1 MLETNWIELNVAA
14 DGTVTWRESANVY
27 QFSNETVGVRIYTPF
42 DPHSESALINIRL
55 PDDTVLQEKA
65 MTYAGYDTVEGV
77 VVHKWQYLFGDL
89 VTALTGYDYAASIV
103 LAFRALDASNGQSKT
118 TNQISVP
125 IQPSIQGESL
135 YVDPDTADVM
145 NAKIDKNSGDIEDL
159 NKTVGDIFDAAV
171 SAKEYAEQA
180 AGSAQQAEESAQQ
193 ASGSAEEAVS
203 VSKRADER
211 SSQAL
216 DIADGVK
223 ANLDQAVED
232 SANAVQVANE
242 AITKSA
248 NAEDVANK
256 VREDFDQIAE
266 SELSIVQEKGQGTAV
281 AMSQK
286 AVTDALLETVEVSE
300 LSGEILT
307 IPNTAEGA
315 LEDYRILGKS
325 VQHISPNLFDVEKAK
340 VLENWVNEDSFYYF
354 DIMLKANTQYN
365 FNCKENNGYGS
376 NFNLA
381 IISGDSSA
389 ISICNNGIEGAN
401 VTKRNFTTPSD
412 GNVRL
417 RLLFNTSDTLENL
430 FANIVPQSQINE
442 GTTALPYEPYTGT
455 PAPDNP
461 IEIQSVESPV
471 NVVSCGT
478 NLLNNIVTTSTI
490 NGVTF
495 TVNADKSVTVNGTAT
510 NKTNFYL
517 FDSNNGNNCLPFK
530 IGHPYSLRT
539 TNILSRLD
547 FQLII
552 YFYNKDGTYKIAN
565 TYNGYNFTLSKEY
578 TRYAAWISVD
588 SGTTIENITIYPQI
602 NEGSEVL
609 SYEPY
614 CGATTEITVTG
625 TDGTVY
631 PLRGI
636 GDIHDEVDF
645 DRNALIQRVGEY
657 VWSGEGVFGQQSAY
671 DSDLTTV
678 FFSSYL
684 HANQNCK
691 AITDNVERSAVLFDR
706 FPIDMSIYTAKDSQG
721 AFISSNVTFRIN
733 KSIANTANDFKAWL
747 AENPVTVVYPLAEPV
762 EIPLQTLP
770 AIPTMDG
777 TTTITTTNTP
787 APELY
792 CTEYMDAQ
800 MGNPVTLKSLN
811 EVINPVTSAE
821 LVYNRNT
828 KNTVAR
834 DITELQMKNT
844 DQDKQIDTLN
854 EKLYSTDPTKVIP
867 VKKAETANVVPLKY
881 LLDTIYPV
889 GSIYISTVDNSP
901 MNFLGGT
908 WTKLTGDAYLKIV
921 TSGAGNYGGTSSEHK
936 IPIESVPSHS
946 HTYTKTNLNSEETH
960 YMSVGSGTS
969 YAANEDVTT
978 GSAGGGQAYYPYYYG
993 VYVWQRVPD

>member
-180 AGSAQQAEESAQQ
+180 NTNSE
-193 ASGSAEEAVS
+193 
-203 VSKRADER
+203 K
-211 SSQAL
+211 
-216 DIADGVK
+216 
-223 ANLDQAVED
+223 AVED
-232 SANAVQVANE
+232 SANAVQ
-242 AITKSA
+242 I
-248 NAEDVANK
+248 ANK

-266 SELSIVQEKGQGTAV
+266 SELGIVQEKGQGTAV

-307 IPNTAEGA
+307 IPNTAEGS

-325 VQHISPNLFDVEKAK
+325 VQDGTPSPDSPVEIQSVLSPINVVSCGRNFLDLNRVKVFD
-340 VLENWVNEDSFYYF
+340 NWVLEDSFYYF
-354 DIMLKANTQYN
+354 DIYLKPDTQYN
-365 FNCKENNGYGS
+365 FNCSSNLGTDSNVYLAVVAVSTQPIINSSLPEWNN
-376 NFNLA
+376 
-381 IISGDSSA
+381 
-389 ISICNNGIEGAN
+389 
-401 VTKRNFTTPSD
+401 KRLVFTTPSS
-412 GNVRL
+412 GLCRL
-417 RLLFNTSDTLENL
+417 RLTNASSHDTNNIFVNL
-430 FANIVPQSQINE
+430 LPNCQINE
-442 GTTALPYEPYTGT
+442 GTTALPYEPY
-455 PAPDNP
+455 
-461 IEIQSVESPV
+461 QSV
-471 NVVSCGT
+471 
-478 NLLNNIVTTSTI
+478 
-490 NGVTF
+490 
-495 TVNADKSVTVNGTAT
+495 
-510 NKTNFYL
+510 
-517 FDSNNGNNCLPFK
+517 
-530 IGHPYSLRT
+530 
-539 TNILSRLD
+539 
-547 FQLII
+547 
-552 YFYNKDGTYKIAN
+552 
-565 TYNGYNFTLSKEY
+565 
-578 TRYAAWISVD
+578 
-588 SGTTIENITIYPQI
+588 
-602 NEGSEVL
+602 
-609 SYEPY
+609 
-614 CGATTEITVTG
+614 TTEITVTG
-625 TDGTVY
+625 EDGTVY

-636 GDIHDEVDF
+636 GDVHDEVDF
-645 DRNALIQRVGEY
+645 DRNVLIKRVGEY
-657 VWSGEGVFGQQSAY
+657 VWSGEGVFGQQSTY

-936 IPIESVPSHS
+936 IPLESIPDHS